1 MEIFLFCEAF
11 CININSEKKSAR
23 YLSPEIE
30 CMVLISMH
38 GIYIYAYFHAII
50 MFTLYLHVTL
60 TFELT
65 MLAVFDNLTYRGLNQ

>member
-1 MEIFLFCEAF
+1 
-11 CININSEKKSAR
+11 
-23 YLSPEIE
+23 
-30 CMVLISMH
+30 MH